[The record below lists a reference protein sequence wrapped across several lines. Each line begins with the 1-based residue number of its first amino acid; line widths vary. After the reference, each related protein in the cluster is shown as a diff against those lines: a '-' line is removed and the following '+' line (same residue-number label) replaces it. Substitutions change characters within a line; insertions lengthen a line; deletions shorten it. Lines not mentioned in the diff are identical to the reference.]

1 MGKVYESD
9 IDPDEFIRSFREE
22 PSQLSRLKKKSAA
35 ETSPTPTAENTTCNK
50 DESTASVPQNAT
62 APASNPAHAA
72 VEVTAD
78 EETVFRK
85 KYVANKEASLSL
97 LELQESTRFLMV
109 DINSDFIRIIKSLLA
124 HENRHLYSVKSYVNN
139 VMTEHFKKHE
149 EIIKKILQ
157 QQNEQFPQ
165 IPNSHHH

>member
-1 MGKVYESD
+1 MGKVYESQV
-9 IDPDEFIRSFREE
+9 DPDEFIRSFREE
-22 PSQLSRLKKKSAA
+22 PSQLSRLKKKSAD
-35 ETSPTPTAENTTCNK
+35 ETASSAPAGKSTDNK
-50 DESTASVPQNAT
+50 DAPTVSVPQNAPVPVTDT
-62 APASNPAHAA
+62 AHTE
-72 VEVTAD
+72 VDVTAD
-78 EETVFRK
+78 EETAFRR

-97 LELQESTRFLMV
+97 LEIQESTHFLMV

-139 VMTEHFKKHE
+139 VITEHFKKHE

-157 QQNEQFPQ
+157 QQNEQYPQ

>member
-1 MGKVYESD
+1 MAKVYESD

-22 PSQLSRLKKKSAA
+22 PSQLSRLKKKTAP
-35 ETSPTPTAENTTCNK
+35 ETATAPPTEVSTDNK
-50 DESTASVPQNAT
+50 EASTASMPSVTPVAEISPVPK
-62 APASNPAHAA
+62 AA
-72 VEVTAD
+72 DITAD
-78 EETVFRK
+78 EEMAFRK

-97 LELQESTRFLMV
+97 LEIQESTRFLMV

-139 VMTEHFKKHE
+139 VMTEHFKKYE

-157 QQNEQFPQ
+157 QQNEQYPQ